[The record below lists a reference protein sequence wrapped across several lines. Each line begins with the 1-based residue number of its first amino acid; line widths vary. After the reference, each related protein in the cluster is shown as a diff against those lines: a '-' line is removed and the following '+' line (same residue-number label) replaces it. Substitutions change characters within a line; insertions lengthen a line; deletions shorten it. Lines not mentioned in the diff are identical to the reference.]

1 MNLFIKHMVSNRC
14 KLVVEQEF
22 QKSGIP
28 IKHIELGRVVIA
40 GSMTPIQRHT
50 LEKNLKAL
58 GLVLME
64 DKKRALVEKIKMW
77 IERMVL
83 DPDLLNGK
91 RFSACLSEKLCHNYT
106 YLSTT
111 FSEVMEMTLESY
123 LIQKKIER
131 VKLLLLNENLNLT
144 QISYQLQ
151 YSSVAH
157 LSNQFK
163 KVTGLSPTRFK
174 KLNSDRVWNQGSGAS
189 VSGF

>member
-22 QKSGIP
+22 KKSGIP
-28 IKHIELGRVVIA
+28 IEHIELGRVVIA
-40 GSMTPIQRHT
+40 GSLTPVQRHT
-50 LEKNLKAL
+50 LEKNLEAL

-64 DKKRALVEKIKMW
+64 DKKMALVEKIKMW

-174 KLNSDRVWNQGSGAS
+174 KLNSDRVWNHGTSAS

>member
-1 MNLFIKHMVSNRC
+1 
-14 KLVVEQEF
+14 
-22 QKSGIP
+22 
-28 IKHIELGRVVIA
+28 
-40 GSMTPIQRHT
+40 
-50 LEKNLKAL
+50 
-58 GLVLME
+58 ME
-64 DKKRALVEKIKMW
+64 DKKRALVETSTMW
-77 IERMVL
+77 IEMMVL

-91 RFSACLSEKLCHNYT
+91 LFSACLSEKLCHNYT
-106 YLSTT
+106 FLSPT
-111 FSEVMEMTLESY
+111 FSEVMEMTLESC

-131 VKLLLLNENLNLT
+131 VKLLLLNEDLNLP

>member
-14 KLVVEQEF
+14 ILVVEQECR
-22 QKSGIP
+22 KLGLP
-28 IKHIELGRVVIA
+28 VHHIELGRVVIS
-40 GSMTPIQRHT
+40 GDMTPIQRHT
-50 LEKNLKAL
+50 LEKNLKGL

-64 DKKRALVEKIKMW
+64 DKKRVLVEKIKEW
-77 IERMVL
+77 IEKMVL
-83 DPDLLNGK
+83 DPDLLNGR
-91 RFSACLSEKLCHNYT
+91 RFSSYLSEKLCHNYT

-111 FSEVMEMTLESY
+111 FSEVMEMTIESY

-131 VKLLLLNENLNLT
+131 VKTLLLSDTLNLT

-174 KLNSDRVWNQGSGAS
+174 KMHSDGGWKQTTDAS

>member
-1 MNLFIKHMVSNRC
+1 
-14 KLVVEQEF
+14 
-22 QKSGIP
+22 
-28 IKHIELGRVVIA
+28 
-40 GSMTPIQRHT
+40 MTPIQRHT
-50 LEKNLKAL
+50 LEKSLKAL
-58 GLVLME
+58 GRVLME
-64 DKKRALVEKIKMW
+64 DKKRALVDKIKMW

-91 RFSACLSEKLCHNYT
+91 RFSAYLSEKLCHNYT

-157 LSNQFK
+157 LSKQFN

-174 KLNSDRVWNQGSGAS
+174 KLNYDREWNQRS
-189 VSGF
+189 VSSIYVFYSHVISVI